1 MQEQEARTMLKHTTI
16 LLCTLLAGGF
26 VIGLASQVA
35 EAQGNPNP
43 GVIPPQAHPY
53 GSSYG
58 EWSARWWRWAY
69 SFPLAE
75 FPSLQTEE
83 VDCSLGQS
91 GSVWFLA
98 GTTGGDPVPRSCTIP
113 TGTAL
118 FFPII
123 NYLNDYPC
131 PDPSFR
137 PAPGQTLEEFLAEG
151 AAAIIDAV
159 TELEGVVD
167 GHRLNDPFSYRATSP
182 LFTFTA
188 DPSLVD
194 LDPCVTGTPQ
204 VGISD
209 GYWLMLNPLPPGQHT
224 ISFRGKIDVGGGST
238 FEVQVTY
245 NITVV
250 PGGR

>member
-1 MQEQEARTMLKHTTI
+1 MKEQEARTMLKRTTI

-35 EAQGNPNP
+35 EAQRNPNP
-43 GVIPPQAHPY
+43 EVIPPQAHPH
-53 GSSYG
+53 GLSYG
-58 EWSARWWRWAY
+58 EWGARWWSWAF
-69 SFPLAE
+69 SFPLAQL
-75 FPSLQTEE
+75 PPLQAGE

-98 GTTGGDPVPRSCTIP
+98 GTTGGDPVTRSCTIP

-159 TELEGVVD
+159 TELEVLVD
-167 GHRLNDPFSYRATSP
+167 GRPLHDLFGYRAVSP

-188 DPSLVD
+188 DPSL
-194 LDPCVTGTPQ
+194 LPIDPCVTGTPQ
-204 VGISD
+204 FGVTD
-209 GYWLMLNPLPPGQHT
+209 GYWLMLHPLPPGPHT
-224 ISFRGKIDVGGGST
+224 ISSRGKSVFSDGST
-238 FEVQVTY
+238 FESQVTY

-250 PGGR
+250 PEGR